1 MQSDKNIMKKYNHYL
16 IIAAAMFAIS
26 CGQSDAKKE
35 EAQKGALADTVN
47 TTDIA
52 QIDVKDAAFV
62 NTATQ
67 GGMLEVQLGQLAQRN
82 ALNQDV
88 KEFGEMMV
96 KDHQKADGELKSIAT
111 GKKMGVP
118 PSLGKEMQDRVD
130 SMALKTSAAFD
141 LKFMDI
147 MVAAHKKDVA
157 DFEKASADL
166 KDPDLKAFV
175 VKTLPTLKM
184 HLTHA
189 EDLNNALNKKNNA
202 NNNKM

>member
-1 MQSDKNIMKKYNHYL
+1 MKKYNHYL
-16 IIAAAMFAIS
+16 FIAAAVFAVS

-35 EAQKGALADTVN
+35 EAQKAALADTTK
-47 TTDIA
+47 TTDIL
-52 QIDVKDAAFV
+52 QVNTPDAAFV
-62 NTATQ
+62 NTATM
-67 GGMLEVQLGQLAQRN
+67 GGMLEVQMGQLAQRN

-111 GKKMGVP
+111 GKKLGVP
-118 PSLGKEMQDRVD
+118 PDLGKELQDRVD
-130 SMALKTSAAFD
+130 SMALKSSNAFD

-157 DFEKASADL
+157 DFEKATTDL
-166 KDPDLKAFV
+166 KDPDLKAFA

-184 HLTHA
+184 HLAHA
-189 EDLNNALNKKNNA
+189 EALNNSLNKKNNA